1 MFVSLL
7 QLLRL
12 SRMLQITM
20 NDPAGVL
27 AVFPDMIKAGLPQ
40 NAIMWS
46 VLDVELAS
54 SAGV

>member
-1 MFVSLL
+1 
-7 QLLRL
+7 
-12 SRMLQITM
+12 MLQITM